1 MVVLSEKINFALGG
15 NECREAPHLKTTA
28 NMMGIPCH
36 MLPDIAENL
45 PAMQESIVKNRGKSI
60 YERFIK

>member
-1 MVVLSEKINFALGG
+1 
-15 NECREAPHLKTTA
+15 
-28 NMMGIPCH
+28 